1 MIDKTSKKLA
11 DLKSLSKKELIQR
24 AKTFSKRYCVG
35 DGKKFKLKDYKT
47 KPHLDLGAEDK
58 SMVKQAL
65 QLGVEALAALQDI
78 LYAQDRWSL
87 LVIFQAMDAAGKD
100 GAIKHVMSG
109 INPQGCQVSS
119 FKAPSAEDLDHD
131 FLWRCQKHL
140 PERGR
145 IGIFN
150 RSYYEEVLVVRVHE
164 QILRSQKLPS
174 ELITKDIWEERYK
187 DIRNF
192 EKYLHRN
199 GTIVIKVFLNVSK
212 DEQRKRF
219 IERVDDPDKN
229 WKFSA
234 SDAKERGYWKDYM
247 EAYQEMIRNTSTDD
261 APWYVIPA
269 DNKSYAR
276 IAVASA
282 IIHALDQ
289 MDLEY
294 PKVSKEKVAEL
305 QEIKKALLAEKK

>member
-1 MIDKTSKKLA
+1 VYST
-11 DLKSLSKKELIQR
+11 
-24 AKTFSKRYCVG
+24 
-35 DGKKFKLKDYKT
+35 
-47 KPHLDLGAEDK
+47 P
-58 SMVKQAL
+58 
-65 QLGVEALAALQDI
+65 LGVEALAALQDI
-78 LYAQDRWSL
+78 LYAQDKWSL

-164 QILRSQKLPS
+164 QILRSQKLP
-174 ELITKDIWEERYK
+174 EQLVTKDIWEERYK

-199 GTIVIKVFLNVSK
+199 GTIVIKIFLNVSK

-229 WKFSA
+229 WKFSSA
-234 SDAKERGYWKDYM
+234 DAKERGYWKDYM
-247 EAYQEMIRNTSTDD
+247 GAYEEMIKNTSTED
-261 APWYVIPA
+261 APWYVVPA